1 MHFITV
7 TSLFAALAAA
17 ASTNNDFNNPKGGYS
32 FTAGESTTLTWDHKS
47 GSTVSLRLQ
56 SGSVTTAN
64 SGTAIA
70 SNIDNTG
77 SFTWN
82 VPTDLVKGR
91 EYTVEI
97 INDSNPDDYNFL
109 PYFTVAGATGGAS
122 ATSAPSTTS
131 TSAAETSTT
140 EEATTTTTTTTAD
153 ATTTTEAST
162 TATTSSSAT
171 KTTATTLTKAS
182 STATTTSSTPS
193 TTASSSTSTSSSS
206 TESSSSSPSSS
217 ASASSTAVPNT
228 NGSVANRVSA
238 GMLALVAGV
247 IAMM

>member
-140 EEATTTTTTTTAD
+140 EEATTTTTAD